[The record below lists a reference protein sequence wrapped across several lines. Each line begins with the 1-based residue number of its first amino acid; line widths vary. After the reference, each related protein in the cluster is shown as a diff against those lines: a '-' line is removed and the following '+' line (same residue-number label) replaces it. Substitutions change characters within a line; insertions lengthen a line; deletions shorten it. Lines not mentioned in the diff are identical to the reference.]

1 MAATVPVSRF
11 GLVAFVER
19 RGRGFRAVLWVLA
32 ALLVVLYAA
41 RWVAQVILDRWWFE
55 SVTNTDVWS
64 VRFIAQL
71 QLLLGVGLL
80 TAAVLG
86 STVWLVL
93 RLGRLQRE
101 PPSRFMQRYHERMG
115 PAHRWLLVG
124 IAVFFSL
131 RIGFAAT
138 DRWQSWV
145 LFREGSDL
153 GVEVPIAGGDLGYHL
168 FKLPFLAAASSF
180 LRQLLLLTLG
190 VALFGHGASGA
201 LRLSPKGSSSRVA
214 KAHIAMVVAGLL
226 AVQAL
231 HDVVVARA
239 SVATNRIGAFD
250 GPGFTERYISKP
262 GLLLAA
268 LAAVAA
274 GFAAVWWARTDRW
287 RPFASLLAVAAVIQ
301 VAVVSVVPTVVEK
314 FFVAPAEAER
324 QLWSIEYNLDATKL
338 AFEID
343 DVEAETFRS
352 DSTSDVGVE
361 ADVARVQL
369 FGSSV
374 VASAL
379 QILSATTGTRIT
391 DADLD
396 RYVVDDESVPIYIA
410 ARSAS
415 RADVPE
421 VGWVQD
427 HLVYTNGNGVVTV
440 PADRTDA
447 DGRPDIATYADG
459 FGASDVPLYFGE
471 GLDNWYAIVGTARS
485 QLGGAEFDGEG
496 VALSSFG
503 QRLVLALAVGEYQP
517 VVSSELTPDSE
528 LLYHRSVRERV
539 GSLAPFLRLDGDP
552 YPVVDDGRV
561 VWVIDGYTTS
571 STYPYSQFVNG
582 DNVPATSDLAGRSF
596 NYLRASVKATVD
608 ATTGETHLY
617 RTDDGNDPI
626 LQTWSDIFP
635 GLLEPA
641 DAIPSTLRAHLKYP
655 ADQWTIQTGL
665 LGRYHVNDPEDLF
678 NGTDRWAVSAAAANT
693 VGDSSMG
700 PAPSVDE
707 FTELAESF
715 DGFGSVRPF
724 GPGSATN
731 PTSTRNELSALA
743 VADHELDGSIHLVV
757 PPSDLVPPLLSPQ
770 VAQSAI
776 DADPE
781 VAQAITLL
789 NANGS
794 KVQFG
799 PMSPVVVQDA
809 LVWVRPIIVT
819 GTGTSAA
826 PRLYGVAAVLNG
838 QVAVEPTA
846 VQAVTAVVAAS
857 Q

>member
-1 MAATVPVSRF
+1 MAF
-11 GLVAFVER
+11 
-19 RGRGFRAVLWVLA
+19 
-32 ALLVVLYAA
+32 YAA
-41 RWVAQVILDRWWFE
+41 RWAARVVLDRWWYD
-55 SVTNTDVWS
+55 SVTDADVWS
-64 VRFIAQL
+64 VRFVAQL

-86 STVWLVL
+86 TTVWLVL
-93 RLGRLQRE
+93 RLGRLQTA
-101 PPSRFMQRYHERMG
+101 PPSRFMQRYHQRMG
-115 PAHRWLLVG
+115 PAHRWLLIG

-131 RIGFAAT
+131 HIGFAAT
-138 DRWQSWV
+138 GRWQSWV
-145 LFREGSDL
+145 LFREGNDL
-153 GVEVPIAGGDLGYHL
+153 GVEVPVAGGDLGYHL
-168 FKLPFLAAASSF
+168 FELPFLAAASSF
-180 LRQLLLLTLG
+180 LRQLLLLTLA
-190 VALFGHGASGA
+190 VAVFGHVASGA
-201 LRLSPKGSSSRVA
+201 LRLSPKGSSARVA
-214 KAHIAMVVAGLL
+214 KAHIAMIAAGLL

-231 HDVVVARA
+231 HDVVVARP
-239 SVATNRIGAFD
+239 SIATNRIGAFD
-250 GPGFTERYISKP
+250 GPGFTERYISGP

-287 RPFASLLAVAAVIQ
+287 RPFASLLAVAVVVH
-301 VAVVSVVPTVVEK
+301 VAVVAVVPTVVEK

-343 DVEAETFRS
+343 DVEAEVFRS
-352 DSTSDVGVE
+352 DAASGAGVE
-361 ADVARVQL
+361 ADVARVQV

-374 VASAL
+374 VAPAL
-379 QILSATTGTRIT
+379 QILSATTGTRVT

-396 RYVVDDESVPIYIA
+396 RYVVDGEPAPVYIA

-427 HLVYTNGNGVVTV
+427 HLVYTNGNGVVVV

-447 DGRPDIATYADG
+447 DGRPDIGTYVDG
-459 FGASDVPLYFGE
+459 FGASNVPLYFGE
-471 GLDNWYAIVGTARS
+471 GLDDWYAIVGTERS
-485 QLGGAEFDGEG
+485 QLGGAVFEGEG
-496 VALSSFG
+496 VAMSSFG
-503 QRLVLALAVGEYQP
+503 RRLVLSLSVGEYQP
-517 VVSSELTPDSE
+517 LVSSELTPDSQ
-528 LLYHRSVRERV
+528 LLYRRSVRERV
-539 GSLAPFLRLDGDP
+539 GALAPFLRLDGDP

-571 STYPYSQFVNG
+571 STYPYSQFVTAG
-582 DNVPATSDLAGRSF
+582 NVPAQSDLAGRSF

-608 ATTGETHLY
+608 AETGETHLY
-617 RTDDGNDPI
+617 RTDGADDPI

-641 DAIPSTLRAHLKYP
+641 EALPPALRTHLKYP
-655 ADQWTIQTGL
+655 ADQWTVQTGL
-665 LGRYHVNDPEDLF
+665 LGRYHVDDPEDLF

-693 VGDSSMG
+693 VGDPSGG
-700 PAPSVDE
+700 PAPSVTE
-707 FTELAESF
+707 FTELADSF

-743 VADHELDGSIHLVV
+743 VADHELDGRIHLVV
-757 PPSDLVPPLLSPQ
+757 PPADLSPPLLSPQ

-776 DADPE
+776 DADPA

-799 PMSPVVVQDA
+799 PMSSVAVADA

-846 VQAVTAVVAAS
+846 LEAVTAVVAAS